1 MAKSKTAA
9 ESLSVI
15 CDELRSFLEAF
26 DPGDAEDA
34 QVRTGALISSMIR
47 AGVLKESPSVK
58 NFRLHIA
65 MERVHLPVPNREEI
79 VARAEMFHDLVN
91 SYGGE
96 PDEDDMEM
104 ARTLLEEIA
113 DALISAISV
122 RMKKG
127 QASLDVSE
135 GIGGGPE

>member
-1 MAKSKTAA
+1 MAKRKPAA
-9 ESLSVI
+9 ESLSII

-58 NFRLHIA
+58 NFRLHVA
-65 MERVHLPVPNREEI
+65 VERVHLPVQNREEM

-96 PDEDDMEM
+96 PDEEDMEV
-104 ARTLLEEIA
+104 ARTLLAEIA
-113 DALISAISV
+113 DALISAIGV